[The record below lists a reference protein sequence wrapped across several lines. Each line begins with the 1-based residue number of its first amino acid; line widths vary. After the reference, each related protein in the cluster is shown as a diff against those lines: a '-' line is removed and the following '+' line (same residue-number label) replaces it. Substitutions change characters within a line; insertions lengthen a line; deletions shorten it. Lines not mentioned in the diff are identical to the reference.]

1 MSSFGTLFCFLLAV
15 ASAANR
21 IHTEQIQLDGDSAET
36 IQHSNLRRTS
46 EWMGYPRIA
55 PQPRIVNGNKAA
67 GPDRYPYFVALVD
80 DEERMVC
87 GGTLI
92 ASNVVLSAAHCGL

>member
-1 MSSFGTLFCFLLAV
+1 MQPNGNEQREEAT
-15 ASAANR
+15 AADVK
-21 IHTEQIQLDGDSAET
+21 IH
-36 IQHSNLRRTS
+36 HSTLRRTA

-55 PQPRIVNGNKAA
+55 PQPRIVNGNNAP

-80 DEERMVC
+80 DRDRIVC
-87 GGTLI
+87 GGSLV